1 MKSLKA
7 VKILKYV
14 SIGLVCLFALEFIY
28 FGIKMINIRKNSTY
42 YSSLN
47 SIIKTDNG
55 YVGVGL
61 SDSKHSDFIDYEKPG
76 YNKPYLYVYN
86 KDLKIEK
93 EVKLDLGY
101 NGEYKDIVSY
111 DDGFIAVG
119 NIEVSLAN
127 HKDNATEATI
137 VKYDK
142 NFNIVWRKNYNLM
155 GNSSYNAVKI
165 DNDSNIIVCGSTV
178 FESSAI
184 GYDTKGGALLTKYDK
199 DGEKLLEV
207 TKGGPLSS
215 ATFNDVV
222 VLDDGYIAVGVT
234 QKGTGIVYKYDKDF
248 NEVWHNYYG
257 YTDKEGITSITK
269 IDDNSFVMT
278 ASHLFEKDKTD
289 KYEAAIIKINGDGE
303 IEKEVTFSH
312 DDISKFKDSVYLD
325 DKIVVAGVFGKKID
339 DVLNASGLLV
349 TYDINLEKIE
359 EKFYTKNKT
368 YSFTKIINDDG
379 KYLAIGNTNSKI
391 NNKYLKTNGLDFY
404 PVIEK
409 EA

>member
-28 FGIKMINIRKNSTY
+28 FGIKMINIRKKTTY
-42 YSSLN
+42 YSALN
-47 SIIKTDNG
+47 SIIKTDSG

-86 KDLKIEK
+86 KDFKIEK
-93 EVKLDLGY
+93 EVKLDIGY
-101 NGEYKDIVSY
+101 NGEYKDIVKY

-119 NIEVSLAN
+119 NVEVSLAN

-142 NFNIVWRKNYNLM
+142 DFNIVWRKNYNLM
-155 GNSSYNAVKI
+155 GDSSYNAVKI

-184 GYDTKGGALLTKYDK
+184 GYDTKGGALLIKYDK
-199 DGEKLLEV
+199 DGEKLSEV

-269 IDDNSFVMT
+269 IDDNNFIMT

-325 DKIVVAGVFGKKID
+325 DKIVVAGVFGKKKD

-349 TYDINLEKIE
+349 TYDINLEKID
-359 EKFYTKNKT
+359 EKFYTNNKT
-368 YSFTKIINDDG
+368 YSFTKIINNDG

>member
-28 FGIKMINIRKNSTY
+28 FGIKMINIRKKTTY
-42 YSSLN
+42 YSALN
-47 SIIKTDNG
+47 SIIKTDSG

-86 KDLKIEK
+86 KDFKIEK
-93 EVKLDLGY
+93 EVKLDIGY
-101 NGEYKDIVSY
+101 NGEYKDIVKY
-111 DDGFIAVG
+111 DDGYIAVG
-119 NIEVSLAN
+119 NVEVSLAN

-142 NFNIVWRKNYNLM
+142 DFNIVWRKNYNLM

-184 GYDTKGGALLTKYDK
+184 GYDTKGGALLIKYDK
-199 DGEKLLEV
+199 DGERLLEV

-269 IDDNSFVMT
+269 IDDNNFIMT

-325 DKIVVAGVFGKKID
+325 DKIVVVGVFGKKID

-349 TYDINLEKIE
+349 TYDINLEKVD
-359 EKFYTKNKT
+359 EKFYTNNKT
-368 YSFTKIINDDG
+368 YSFTKIINNDG
-379 KYLAIGNTNSKI
+379 KYLAIGNTNSRI

>member
-28 FGIKMINIRKNSTY
+28 FGIKMINIRKKTTY

-184 GYDTKGGALLTKYDK
+184 GYDTKGGALLVKYDK

-349 TYDINLEKIE
+349 TYDINLEKVD

>member
-42 YSSLN
+42 YSALN

-178 FESSAI
+178 FESSAV
-184 GYDTKGGALLTKYDK
+184 GYDTKGGALLVKYDK
-199 DGEKLLEV
+199 DGGKLLEV

-269 IDDNSFVMT
+269 IDDNNFIMT

-312 DDISKFKDSVYLD
+312 DDISKFKDSIYLD

>member
-42 YSSLN
+42 YSALN

-184 GYDTKGGALLTKYDK
+184 GYDTKGGALLVKYDK

-269 IDDNSFVMT
+269 IDDNNFIMT

-312 DDISKFKDSVYLD
+312 DDISKFKDSIYLD
-325 DKIVVAGVFGKKID
+325 DKIVVAGVFGKKEE

>member
-28 FGIKMINIRKNSTY
+28 FGIKMINIRKKTTY
-42 YSSLN
+42 YSALN

-184 GYDTKGGALLTKYDK
+184 GYDTKGGALLVKYDK

-312 DDISKFKDSVYLD
+312 DDISKFKDSIYLD

>member
-28 FGIKMINIRKNSTY
+28 FGIKMINIRKKTTY
-42 YSSLN
+42 YSALN
-47 SIIKTDNG
+47 SIIKTDSG

-86 KDLKIEK
+86 KDFKIEK
-93 EVKLDLGY
+93 EVKLDIGY
-101 NGEYKDIVSY
+101 NGEYKDIVKY

-119 NIEVSLAN
+119 NVEVSLAN

-142 NFNIVWRKNYNLM
+142 DFNIVWRKNYNLM
-155 GNSSYNAVKI
+155 GDSSYNAVKI

-184 GYDTKGGALLTKYDK
+184 GYDTKGGALLIKYDK
-199 DGEKLLEV
+199 DGEKLSEV

-269 IDDNSFVMT
+269 IDDNNFIMT

-325 DKIVVAGVFGKKID
+325 DKIVVAGVFGKKKD

-349 TYDINLEKIE
+349 TYDINLEKVD
-359 EKFYTKNKT
+359 EKFYTNNKT
-368 YSFTKIINDDG
+368 YSFTKIINNDG

>member
-28 FGIKMINIRKNSTY
+28 FGIKMINIRKKTTY
-42 YSSLN
+42 YSALN
-47 SIIKTDNG
+47 SIIKTDSG

-184 GYDTKGGALLTKYDK
+184 LA
-199 DGEKLLEV
+199 V
-207 TKGGPLSS
+207 LS
-215 ATFNDVV
+215 D
-222 VLDDGYIAVGVT
+222 
-234 QKGTGIVYKYDKDF
+234 
-248 NEVWHNYYG
+248 
-257 YTDKEGITSITK
+257 
-269 IDDNSFVMT
+269 
-278 ASHLFEKDKTD
+278 
-289 KYEAAIIKINGDGE
+289 
-303 IEKEVTFSH
+303 
-312 DDISKFKDSVYLD
+312 
-325 DKIVVAGVFGKKID
+325 
-339 DVLNASGLLV
+339 
-349 TYDINLEKIE
+349 
-359 EKFYTKNKT
+359 
-368 YSFTKIINDDG
+368 
-379 KYLAIGNTNSKI
+379 
-391 NNKYLKTNGLDFY
+391 
-404 PVIEK
+404 
-409 EA
+409 

>member
-184 GYDTKGGALLTKYDK
+184 GYDTKGGALLIKYDK

-312 DDISKFKDSVYLD
+312 DDISKFKDSIYLD
-325 DKIVVAGVFGKKID
+325 DKIVVAGVFGKKEE

-349 TYDINLEKIE
+349 TYDMDLEKIE

>member
-28 FGIKMINIRKNSTY
+28 FGIKMINIRKKTTY
-42 YSSLN
+42 YSALN

-184 GYDTKGGALLTKYDK
+184 GYDTKGGALLIKYDK

-312 DDISKFKDSVYLD
+312 DDISKFKDSIYLD

-349 TYDINLEKIE
+349 TYDLDLEKIE

>member
-28 FGIKMINIRKNSTY
+28 FGIKMINIRKKTTY
-42 YSSLN
+42 YSALN

-142 NFNIVWRKNYNLM
+142 DFNIVWRKNYNLM

-349 TYDINLEKIE
+349 TYDMDLEKVD

>member
-28 FGIKMINIRKNSTY
+28 FGIKMINIRKKTTY
-42 YSSLN
+42 YSALN

-142 NFNIVWRKNYNLM
+142 DFNIVWRKNYNLM

-269 IDDNSFVMT
+269 IDDNNFIMT

-325 DKIVVAGVFGKKID
+325 DKIVVAGVFGKKEEN
-339 DVLNASGLLV
+339 VLNASGLLV